1 MDFTLIE
8 GWGVTKPYACSVLCS
23 NLLRV
28 ADPPGCLPQ
37 LSLTPPLAGTA
48 LTRAGCPLS
57 PVPRGAGPSATTDN
71 EGGFAEATRGHLI
84 PVYMA
89 VQTQLR
95 DTVPASEG
103 EGEVFWGAGGKK
115 FLPGEENM

>member
-1 MDFTLIE
+1 MGGDKAIR
-8 GWGVTKPYACSVLCS
+8 
-23 NLLRV
+23 LLR
-28 ADPPGCLPQ
+28 ALLQPPACGGSPRLLPQ
-37 LSLTPPLAGTA
+37 LSLTPPPPLAGTA

-84 PVYMA
+84 PMYMA
-89 VQTQLR
+89 VQAQLR

-115 FLPGEENM
+115 FLPGEKNM